1 MRYGFIRRIAFL
13 LALLVAFAV
22 GGATFLFWLLASLL
36 GAVDLPGTFERGA
49 VLVAL
54 LFGLAG
60 IVLTARA
67 VRRLAGPVGEVIE
80 AAERLESGD
89 LAARAEVQG
98 PREVRAL
105 ARAFNAMAA
114 RLETNEAQRKRLLA
128 DVTHELRT
136 PLTIAQGDLEA
147 LLDGVYP
154 ADEAHLRA
162 ILQETHVLARLI
174 DDLRTLSLAETG
186 ALALHREPTG
196 RPGTDA
202 RDRHQPAR
210 ERHPLHAARRLD
222 RRRAGPRAR
231 RRGHL
236 LRPGHRLG
244 HPGRCPAPRVRALH
258 QVGRLAGRRP
268 WARDREEPRGRAW
281 RRDPRRERTRGRD
294 AHHLHA
300 AGRGLTQRQP
310 GELTSSIWARW
321 SLPEKSTYSDFHSA
335 YVSSAARPASR
346 CPFPVA
352 FIPPNG
358 SWISAPIVP
367 AFT

>member
-186 ALALHREPTG
+186 ALALHREPTDLGALASATVASFREQAG
-196 RPGTDA
+196 REGIALEVGGTDGLPLVEA
-202 RDRHQPAR
+202 DPVRTR
-210 ERHPLHAARRLD
+210 EIVTN
-222 RRRAGPRAR
+222 
-231 RRGHL
+231 L
-236 LRPGHRLG
+236 LANAIRYT
-244 HPGRCPAPRVRALH
+244 
-258 QVGRLAGRRP
+258 
-268 WARDREEPRGRAW
+268 PRGGSIAVELGRAPDGAVTCSV
-281 RRDPRRERTRGRD
+281 RDTGSGIPADALPHVFERFTKSADSPGAGLGLAIAKSLVA
-294 AHHLHA
+294 AHGGEIRAESGPA
-300 AGRGLTQRQP
+300 AGTRITF
-310 GELTSSIWARW
+310 T
-321 SLPEKSTYSDFHSA
+321 LP
-335 YVSSAARPASR
+335 AA
-346 CPFPVA
+346 V
-352 FIPPNG
+352 
-358 SWISAPIVP
+358 
-367 AFT
+367 